1 MTSFEHSVELV
12 TESDIGSRVA
22 ELGEAITEDY
32 AGRDPLFVVVMTGSI
47 PFGADLVRSVG
58 LQCEVDF
65 LGLNRFGESGRIGI
79 AMDLSTPILDR
90 EVILVED
97 ITDTGLT
104 LSVLRRMML
113 DRGAAS
119 VATASLVDKKARRV
133 TEVPIEYRGFEVG
146 DEYLV
151 GYGMDWQGLYR
162 NLRSIWA
169 VLDMEA
175 FVSDPWVLAR
185 ALGMVSGPVGQQPAG
200 DNLSG

>member
-1 MTSFEHSVELV
+1 MNGFEHAVEV
-12 TESDIGSRVA
+12 VAEIDIESRVA
-22 ELGEAITEDY
+22 ELGRAITEDY
-32 AGRDPLFVVVMTGSI
+32 AGRAPLFVVIMTGSI
-47 PFGADLVRSVG
+47 PFAADLVRSVD
-58 LQCEVDF
+58 LRVEVDF

-79 AMDLSTPILDR
+79 AMDLSTPVLDR

-104 LSVLRRMML
+104 LSVLRRMIL
-113 DRGAAS
+113 DRGAGS
-119 VATASLVDKKARRV
+119 VTTASLVDKTARRV
-133 TEVPIEYRGFEVG
+133 TDVPIEYRGFEVS

-175 FVSDPWVLAR
+175 FVGDPKVLAR
-185 ALGMVSGPVGQQPAG
+185 ALGMAG
-200 DNLSG
+200 

>member
-1 MTSFEHSVELV
+1 
-12 TESDIGSRVA
+12 
-22 ELGEAITEDY
+22 
-32 AGRDPLFVVVMTGSI
+32 
-47 PFGADLVRSVG
+47 
-58 LQCEVDF
+58 
-65 LGLNRFGESGRIGI
+65 
-79 AMDLSTPILDR
+79 MDLSTPILDR

-175 FVSDPWVLAR
+175 FVNDPWVLAR

-200 DNLSG
+200 DNLTGNAG